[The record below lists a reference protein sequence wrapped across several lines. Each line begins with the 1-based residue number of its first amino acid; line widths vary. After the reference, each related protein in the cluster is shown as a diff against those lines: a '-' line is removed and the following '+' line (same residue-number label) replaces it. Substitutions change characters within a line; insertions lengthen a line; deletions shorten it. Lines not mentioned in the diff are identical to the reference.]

1 MLKFKIFRLNQTA
14 PDFMLGSVLTIGNF
28 DGVHLGHQ
36 ALLNELKIS
45 ANRLQ
50 LPTMV
55 VLFEPQPKEFFF
67 GSQAPIRLFS
77 LREKILLLKS
87 LHIDYVVCIRF
98 NAAWASLSAIDFIH
112 HFLIQKLNAKF
123 MLVGPDF
130 HFGRERH
137 GTPQDFCQI
146 AKLKN
151 VASDIFPVLTK
162 DGEKISSTRIR
173 QLCNEN
179 QFDEME
185 KCLGFPYF
193 YLGRVVYGQQ
203 LAGSWGIPT
212 ANIPISAQ
220 KKGLNGVFCVKIK
233 NCSLNSESV
242 GVANIGLRPT
252 IDGTRPMLEVHLLD
266 TNLNLYG
273 ELLQVFILK
282 RLRDE
287 RRFSSLGALK
297 QQIQLDVLNAK
308 TYFEEMN

>member
-1 MLKFKIFRLNQTA
+1 MLKFKIFKLNNTA
-14 PDFMLGSVLTIGNF
+14 RDFTHGSVLTIGNF

-36 ALLNELKIS
+36 ALLNSLKI
-45 ANRLQ
+45 AAERLQ

-55 VLFEPQPKEFFF
+55 VLFEPQPKEFFM
-67 GSQAPIRLFS
+67 GSQAPFRLFT
-77 LREKILLLKS
+77 LREKMHLLKN
-87 LHIDYVVCIRF
+87 LQIDYVVCIAF
-98 NAAWASLSAIDFIH
+98 NASWAALSASDFIH
-112 HFLIQKLNAKF
+112 HFLIQKLHAKY
-123 MLVGPDF
+123 MTIGPDF

-137 GTPQDFCQI
+137 GTPQDFCNI

-151 VASDIFPVLTK
+151 VQTDIFPVLEK

-173 QLCNEN
+173 QLCVEN
-179 QFDEME
+179 HFAEME

-193 YLGRVVYGQQ
+193 YLGRVAYGRQ

-212 ANIPISAQ
+212 ANIRISAQ

-233 NCSLNSESV
+233 NCLHNSESV

-252 IDGTRPMLEVHLLD
+252 IDGVQHMLEVHLL
-266 TNLNLYG
+266 NENINLYG
-273 ELLQVFILK
+273 EFLQVFILN

-308 TYFEEMN
+308 TYFDEMN